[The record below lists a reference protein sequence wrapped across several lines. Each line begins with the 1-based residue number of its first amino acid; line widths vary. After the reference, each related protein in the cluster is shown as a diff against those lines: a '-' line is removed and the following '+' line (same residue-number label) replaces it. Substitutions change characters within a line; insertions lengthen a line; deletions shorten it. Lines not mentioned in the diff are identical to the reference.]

1 MDTEGCELGPFASAP
16 DALAL
21 AAVERAE
28 RHGTEEVWIVLVAE
42 HLGFKRSA
50 HTTRR
55 LRPQLECLR
64 IAGELESTER
74 LGRECWTLTDA
85 GRERLASARRDGAVG
100 DLPESPQ
107 HRRWR
112 HARAQA
118 AERIDDFRNLVFDA
132 VDAADKVVPWAKPT
146 GSEKWFELGERLR
159 WSLWLVGSATYC
171 LEEWE
176 EPDDARAD
184 DVDDDPGFGPGRRSV
199 SAWEECESRARGD
212 LP

>member
-1 MDTEGCELGPFASAP
+1 MDTEGCELGPFAETP

-21 AAVERAE
+21 AAVERAA
-28 RHGTEEVWIVLVAE
+28 RHGTEEVWIVLVSE
-42 HLGFKRSA
+42 HLGFERAA

-55 LRPQLECLR
+55 LRRQLERLR
-64 IAGELESTER
+64 VAGSLRSVER
-74 LGRECWTLTDA
+74 HGRECWVLTDA
-85 GRERLASARRDGAVG
+85 GCKRLASARQDGAVG

-118 AERIDDFRNLVFDA
+118 GERIDDFRDLVFDA
-132 VDAADKVVPWAKPT
+132 VDAADEVVPWAKQT
-146 GSEKWFELGERLR
+146 RSEKWFELAERLR

-184 DVDDDPGFGPGRRSV
+184 LDEDPGPGPGRRSV